1 MAHNVSRTEELIG
14 ILTDVSR
21 HRFRQ
26 ARSIN
31 PESMLYQTTHY
42 AVQEKL
48 ITDAFVEDG
57 TNKPIAS
64 IDLHQASLTKAGEEF
79 LAAHQPTA

>member
-14 ILTDVSR
+14 ILTDVSN
-21 HRFRQ
+21 HRFRE

-31 PESMLYQTTHY
+31 PESMLYQTTYY

-48 ITDAFVEDG
+48 LADASVD
-57 TNKPIAS
+57 TCR
-64 IDLHQASLTKAGEEF
+64 
-79 LAAHQPTA
+79 

>member
-14 ILTDVSR
+14 ILTDVSNN
-21 HRFRQ
+21 RFRE

-31 PESMLYQTTHY
+31 PESMLYQTTYY

-48 ITDAFVEDG
+48 LADASVEG
-57 TNKPIAS
+57 PTNKPVAS
-64 IDLHQASLTKAGEEF
+64 IDLRNASLTPAGEEF
-79 LAAHQPTA
+79 LAAHKN

>member
-14 ILTDVSR
+14 ILTDVSH
-21 HRFRQ
+21 HRFRE

-48 ITDAFVEDG
+48 LADAFVEDS
-57 TNKPIAS
+57 TNKPVAS
-64 IDLHQASLTKAGEEF
+64 IDLRNASLTAAGEEF
-79 LAAHQPTA
+79 LTAHQSQA